1 MSLCIYKRFLD
12 QFTLL
17 YQGEPAP
24 VHVFGFLS
32 ETDDG
37 TNGVADHDPFFE
49 PIVSLPEV
57 SVSTMEE
64 DEVEMLKL

>member
-1 MSLCIYKRFLD
+1 MPLFIYLRFLD
-12 QFTLL
+12 HFTFI

-32 ETDDG
+32 EPDDG
-37 TNGVADHDPFFE
+37 TNGVVDHDPFFE